1 MGGKGRRRREKNYR
15 AAHGGPSRLPPPP
28 DPSQVEA
35 LPSKLRKIMSFTS
48 DSLQGSAK
56 VSKDQKTAGGA
67 EKKKERKVNEIK
79 LKANEIK
86 DGSNE
91 KQFRKSQHSDGEE
104 ETMRNS
110 KDGKKNKKRK
120 RKQVT
125 DLRFE
130 TTLDKLGGSSKRR
143 ERKKKYFEAKKKKH
157 KNARTEENLDFP
169 GRENITFGDVVE
181 APPKLVTVPKG
192 SKTLLDA
199 SKERLRLQAIE
210 AYRNR
215 KGWTSRPGAPQLPPV
230 TT

>member
-15 AAHGGPSRLPPPP
+15 AAHGGPARLPPPP

-35 LPSKLRKIMSFTS
+35 IPSKLRQIMSFTT
-48 DSLQGSAK
+48 DSLHGEHKEAEG
-56 VSKDQKTAGGA
+56 DAG
-67 EKKKERKVNEIK
+67 KKKKQAVNGIK

-86 DGSNE
+86 DGSND
-91 KQFRKSQHSDGEE
+91 KNLKKSRDSDREE
-104 ETMRNS
+104 DTMRS
-110 KDGKKNKKRK
+110 EKGGKKNKKRK
-120 RKQVT
+120 RNQVT

-130 TTLDKLGGSSKRR
+130 PTVDKLSGSSKRK

-169 GRENITFGDVVE
+169 GRETVKFGDVVE

-192 SKTLLDA
+192 SKNLLDA
-199 SKERLRLQAIE
+199 SKERLRLHAIE
-210 AYRNR
+210 TYRSR
-215 KGWTSRPGAPQLPPV
+215 KGWSSRPGAPQLPPV

>member
-15 AAHGGPSRLPPPP
+15 AAHGGPARLPPPP

-35 LPSKLRKIMSFTS
+35 LPSKLRKIMSFTT
-48 DSLQGSAK
+48 DSPPHGEHKAEE
-56 VSKDQKTAGGA
+56 GNA
-67 EKKKERKVNEIK
+67 EKKKNRAVNEIK
-79 LKANEIK
+79 LKANEVK
-86 DGSNE
+86 DGGND
-91 KQFRKSQHSDGEE
+91 KHLKISQDSDSGEG
-104 ETMRNS
+104 TMRNS
-110 KDGKKNKKRK
+110 KGGKKNKKRK
-120 RKQVT
+120 RNQVT

-130 TTLDKLGGSSKRR
+130 ATADKLASSSKRR

-157 KNARTEENLDFP
+157 KSAGTEENLEFP
-169 GRENITFGDVVE
+169 GREHVKFGDVVE

-192 SKTLLDA
+192 STALLDA

-215 KGWTSRPGAPQLPPV
+215 KGWRSRPGAPQLPPV